1 MKFCGYC
8 EHLNLLRKFL
18 GGKGVATQF
27 QFLKLK
33 CCLILLEVKCNDSAN
48 IRRCFSK
55 FETQTMVLLMLV
67 GRCKDCAKVVQEGEK
82 MQRRP
87 NYLCKRTQDSDEEKM
102 HPSCGNIPAGQSQE
116 MRVLENLTTKI
127 FAFKTNLVLNVV

>member
-1 MKFCGYC
+1 M
-8 EHLNLLRKFL
+8 
-18 GGKGVATQF
+18 
-27 QFLKLK
+27 
-33 CCLILLEVKCNDSAN
+33 LEVKCNDSAN

-67 GRCKDCAKVVQEGEK
+67 CKCKDCANVVQEGEK

-102 HPSCGNIPAGQSQE
+102 HPSCGNIPTGQSQK
-116 MRVLENLTTKI
+116 MWFLENLSFDGQDLCI
-127 FAFKTNLVLNVV
+127 